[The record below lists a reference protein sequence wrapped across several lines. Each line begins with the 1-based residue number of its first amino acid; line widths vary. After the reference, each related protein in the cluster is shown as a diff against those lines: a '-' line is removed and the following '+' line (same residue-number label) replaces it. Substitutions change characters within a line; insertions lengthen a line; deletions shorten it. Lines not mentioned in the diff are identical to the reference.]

1 MLVVC
6 IYYSDKQTVQINFYT
21 IVFFY
26 ANCFC
31 KYLLA
36 KIVSLAPAPT
46 DAAILLQGTDVIPPK
61 QISLVKI
68 LPNIF

>member
-1 MLVVC
+1 VTSEQFKL
-6 IYYSDKQTVQINFYT
+6 IFYT

-36 KIVSLAPAPT
+36 KIVALAPAPT